1 MGTTHRLQLVC
12 SARILALLV
21 GSRAFSRLYRRCI
34 ARLKRSPRGG
44 LELTAELGNEIELVH
59 SLIVSRVPAV
69 GKFQYD
75 AGMLQVGEPMPDVTL
90 EGETGPVRLRDRL
103 GKTLVVY
110 FYPKDET
117 LGCTIEACSFRDQY
131 EDFVAAGA
139 DVIGVSN
146 DDAASHAGFKA
157 HHKLPFTLLTDPGG
171 KLAKAWGVSGR
182 LLGGRVTFVFD
193 KDGNCKHRFDS
204 RLRFGKHVDQ
214 ALDIVKRLAA

>member
-1 MGTTHRLQLVC
+1 MC
-12 SARILALLV
+12 SARILPFLV
-21 GSRAFSRLYRRCI
+21 GSRTLARLDRRRITC
-34 ARLKRSPRGG
+34 LKRSPRGG
-44 LELTAELGNEIELVH
+44 LELAAELGDEIVLVH
-59 SLIVSRVPAV
+59 PLIVARVPAV

-75 AGMLQVGEPMPDVTL
+75 APMLQVGEPMPDVTL

-131 EDFVAAGA
+131 EDFVSAGA

-146 DDAASHAGFKA
+146 DDAASHAGFKS
-157 HHKLPFTLLTDPGG
+157 HHRLPFTLLTDPGG

-193 KDGNCKHRFDS
+193 KDGICKHRFDS

-214 ALDIVKRLAA
+214 ALDVVKRLAA